1 MYAFIVIIEM
11 FQMFIERESET
22 KNDKKI
28 RFPLQRY
35 AGRKSFLLTENSST
49 LQF

>member
-22 KNDKKI
+22 KNDKKYVFHF
-28 RFPLQRY
+28 RGMLEEK
-35 AGRKSFLLTENSST
+35 ASC
-49 LQF
+49 